1 MSQKTLF
8 RDTVIEHRIHI
19 HTAFHAMFAQNQ
31 NADCSLQTRFGKEG
45 KVMEFKICIA
55 GLDKS

>member
-1 MSQKTLF
+1 
-8 RDTVIEHRIHI
+8 
-19 HTAFHAMFAQNQ
+19 MFAQNQ